1 VNNSISLDVWTQCG
15 KLKNKWRKG
24 KMKRYEPYETSI
36 INDVNG
42 TYIKY
47 EDYLQEVEIIE
58 LEIRYLGEEIEIL
71 KDEVQYWKDMYNE
84 LYEQTS

>member
-1 VNNSISLDVWTQCG
+1 
-15 KLKNKWRKG
+15 
-24 KMKRYEPYETSI
+24 MKRYEPYETSI